1 LYFLEVAK
9 RLAIK
14 YDKFKAMKS
23 KILFKNTFLFFF
35 VIIFTSISF
44 VASAQSIQTGAEQTD
59 LYLPLL
65 KDKKVGILTNQTW
78 IVNFYLK
85 FKYEKIHPHDLKT
98 SKITYK
104 QMHSVDFLIQTK
116 MNLKKIYA
124 PEHGFRGTADAGE
137 LIKDGKD
144 TTTGLPIISLYGNNK
159 KPTKEQ

>member
-1 LYFLEVAK
+1 MAIFIIGAETLLLYFLEVAK

-65 KDKKVGILTNQTW
+65 KDKKVGILTNQTG
-78 IVNFYLK
+78 IVNFDLK
-85 FKYEKIHPHDLKT
+85 FKNEEIHQHDLKKA
-98 SKITYK
+98 KINYK
-104 QMHSVDFLIQTK
+104 QMNLI
-116 MNLKKIYA
+116 
-124 PEHGFRGTADAGE
+124 
-137 LIKDGKD
+137 
-144 TTTGLPIISLYGNNK
+144 
-159 KPTKEQ
+159 